1 MIVFPNAKINLGLHV
16 VKKRPDGYHDLET
29 IFFPIPLC
37 DALEVITRKEQDS
50 SGIAFHLSGPVNPGP
65 DADNICVK
73 AWHLLKNDH
82 PGLPSASIYLHK
94 AIPTGAGLGGGSADG
109 AFMLSLLNQK
119 YQLGLTEE
127 QLLSYALQLGS
138 DCPFFIR
145 NKPCYATGRGEIME
159 PVSLSLKGYQ
169 LVLVNPG
176 IEVST
181 ARAFSTLQPSPSPK
195 DLRTIIQQPI
205 TTWRKELGNDFERS
219 VFEAHPL
226 IGELKDQ
233 LYEQGAIYASM
244 SGSGSTVFGLFENH
258 GFDIGGVSDA
268 FFTKV
273 IEL

>member
-16 VKKRPDGYHDLET
+16 VRKRPDGYHDLET
-29 IFFPIPLC
+29 IFYPIPLC
-37 DALEVITRKEQDS
+37 DALEVISQKEQDS

-73 AWHLLKNDH
+73 AWHLLKKDH
-82 PGLPSASIYLHK
+82 PGLPAASIYLHK

-109 AFMLSLLNQK
+109 AYTLTLLNTK
-119 YQLGLTEE
+119 YQLGLSEE

-159 PVSLSLKGYQ
+159 PVSFSLKGYQ
-169 LVLVNPG
+169 LVLINPR

-181 ARAFSTLQPSPSPK
+181 AKAFSKLRPSPSTK

-205 TTWRKELGNDFERS
+205 TTWREELVNDFERS
-219 VFEAHPL
+219 VFEEHPL
-226 IGELKDQ
+226 IAQLKML
-233 LYEQGAIYASM
+233 LYDQGAIYASM
-244 SGSGSTVFGLFENH
+244 SGSGSTVFGLFEKD
-258 GFDIGGVSDA
+258 GFDIGGVPEA
-268 FFTKV
+268 YFKKV
-273 IEL
+273 IEM

>member
-16 VKKRPDGYHDLET
+16 VRKRPDGYHDLET
-29 IFFPIPLC
+29 IFYPIPLC

-50 SGIAFHLSGPVNPGP
+50 AGVAFHLSGPVNPGP

-73 AWHLLKNDH
+73 AWHLLKKDH
-82 PGLPSASIYLHK
+82 PGLPATSIYLHK

-109 AFMLSLLNQK
+109 AFTITLLNQK
-119 YQLGLTEE
+119 YQLGLSEE

-159 PVSLSLKGYQ
+159 PVSFSLKGYQ
-169 LVLVNPG
+169 LVLINPR

-181 ARAFSTLQPSPSPK
+181 ARAFSKLLPSPSTR

-205 TTWRKELGNDFERS
+205 ATWREELVNDFERT
-219 VFEAHPL
+219 VFEDHPL
-226 IGELKDQ
+226 IGNLKRQ
-233 LYEQGAIYASM
+233 LYEQGATYASM
-244 SGSGSTVFGLFENH
+244 SGSGSTVFGIFENH
-258 GFDIGGVSDA
+258 AFDMGRVSDA
-268 FFTKV
+268 CFIKV